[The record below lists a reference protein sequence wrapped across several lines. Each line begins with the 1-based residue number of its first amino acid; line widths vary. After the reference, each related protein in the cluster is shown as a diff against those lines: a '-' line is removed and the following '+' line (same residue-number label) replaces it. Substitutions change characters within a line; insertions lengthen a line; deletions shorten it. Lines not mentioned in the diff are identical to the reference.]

1 MPGKSMPQLGQPP
14 QAAGLDPAGQPAG
27 VPMQGGEPVEESM
40 AGMGPVTGQVQQLAT
55 KMSAGRAGFLTS
67 RFSRR
72 S

>member
-14 QAAGLDPAGQPAG
+14 QAAGLDPAG